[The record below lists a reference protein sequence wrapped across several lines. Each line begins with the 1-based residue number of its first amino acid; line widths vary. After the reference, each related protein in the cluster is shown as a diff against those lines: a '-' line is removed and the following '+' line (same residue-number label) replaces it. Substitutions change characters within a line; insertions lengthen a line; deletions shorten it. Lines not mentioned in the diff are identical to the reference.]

1 MFSCYGINVLMVK
14 IREMSRVQFSVCY
27 GSDAI
32 CTLPEILSLSSKVGR
47 EGWDRYFLGLSKETV
62 LANNLQN

>member
-1 MFSCYGINVLMVK
+1 MLWDKRFDGEDK
-14 IREMSRVQFSVCY
+14 RDEQVQFSVCY